1 MRVLWLCNMMLPV
14 IARQFDLEASN
25 KEGWLSG
32 LLEVLYQKKKENNL
46 EIAVAFPAPEG
57 FFTDKSLSRKREML
71 YQGSTLTCYGF
82 REDTNHPE
90 NYDACL
96 EEQMKSI
103 LKDFSPDIVHGFG
116 TEFPH
121 TLAMCRVFP
130 RKDRILLG
138 IQGLCSVHAGAYF
151 ANLPKSVI
159 DKVTFRDRLK
169 QDSLQ
174 DQYNK
179 FVKRGEME
187 VEALNLTGNIA
198 GRTEWDQY
206 YTKMANPSAC
216 YYVLNETLRGTFYE
230 GKWDANTCQRHRI
243 FLSQGDYPL
252 KGLHYMLKAMPKILE
267 RYPDAQLVVA
277 GNNLTA
283 YHNLKEKL
291 KISGYGQYLRGLI
304 KDKHL
309 EKRVSFVGKQDAEQM
324 KRQYLLCHTFVCCSA
339 NENSPNSLG
348 EAMMLGVPCIAT
360 DVGGIPSIFRGDIDG
375 IMVEG
380 YRTREG
386 EFKRNGNSEKTDE
399 EQLECI
405 ADSLASAV
413 IRLWEKEEL
422 VPGYCENARKHAMEN
437 HDRNKNYRQLLEV
450 YSRIAGV

>member
-14 IARQFDLEASN
+14 IAGQLGLEASN

-32 LLEVLYQKKKENNL
+32 LLEVLYQNKSKNKL
-46 EIAVAFPAPEG
+46 EIAVAFPAPEA
-57 FFTDKSLSRKREML
+57 FFQDKAGTTKREVL
-71 YQGSTLTCYGF
+71 YQGDTLTCYGF

-90 NYDACL
+90 KYDANL
-96 EEQMKSI
+96 EEQIKSI
-103 LKDFSPDIVHGFG
+103 VQDYDPDIVHGFG

-130 RKDRILLG
+130 GKDRILLG

-151 ANLPKSVI
+151 ANLPESVI
-159 DKVTFRDRLK
+159 RKATFRDRLK
-169 QDSLQ
+169 RDSLQ
-174 DQYNK
+174 EQYEK

-187 VEALNLTGNIA
+187 LEALKLAGNIA

-206 YTKMANPSAC
+206 YTQKANPDAH
-216 YYVLNETLRGTFYE
+216 YFVLNETLRGTFYE
-230 GKWDANTCQRHRI
+230 GTWDAKSCQKHRI

-252 KGLHYMLKAMPKILE
+252 KGLHYMVKAMPKILE
-267 RYPDAQLVVA
+267 SYPDAQLVVA

-283 YHNLKEKL
+283 YNTLKEKL

-304 KDKHL
+304 NQKCL
-309 EKRVSFVGKQDAEQM
+309 EKHVLFVGKQDAEQM
-324 KRQYLLCHTFVCCSA
+324 KRQYLMCHTFVCCSA

-348 EAMMLGVPCIAT
+348 EAMMLGVPCITT
-360 DVGGIPSIFRGDIDG
+360 DVGGVPSLFTKDLDG
-375 IMVEG
+375 MMVEG
-380 YRTREG
+380 FRTREG
-386 EFKRNGNSEKTDE
+386 EFHRNGNSAKSDE

-413 IRLWEKEEL
+413 IRLWEKGEL
-422 VPGYCENARKHAMEN
+422 VPGYCENARRHAMEN
-437 HDRNKNYRQLLEV
+437 HDRDRNYQQLLEV
-450 YSRIAGV
+450 YSQIAGV

>member
-14 IARQFDLEASN
+14 IAEQLGLEASN

-32 LLEVLYQKKKENNL
+32 LLEVLYQNKSENKL
-46 EIAVAFPAPEG
+46 EIAVAFPAPEA
-57 FFTDKSLSRKREML
+57 FFQDKAKTMKREML

-90 NYDACL
+90 KYDAGL

-103 LKDFSPDIVHGFG
+103 LQDYNPDIVHGFG

-130 RKDRILLG
+130 GKDRILLG

-159 DKVTFRDRLK
+159 GKATFRDLVK

-174 DQYNK
+174 KQYEK

-187 VEALNLTGNIA
+187 LEALKLAGNIA

-206 YTKMANPSAC
+206 YTQKANPDAH
-216 YYVLNETLRGTFYE
+216 YYVLNETLRGIFYE
-230 GKWDANTCQRHRI
+230 GTWDAENCQKHRI

-267 RYPDAQLVVA
+267 CYPDAQLVVA

-283 YHNLKEKL
+283 YHTWKEKL
-291 KISGYGQYLRGLI
+291 KISGYGKYLRGLLQEN
-304 KDKHL
+304 HL
-309 EKRVSFVGKQDAEQM
+309 EKHVVFVGKQDAEQM
-324 KRQYLLCHTFVCCSA
+324 KRQYLMCHTFVCCSA

-348 EAMMLGVPCIAT
+348 EAMMLGVPCITT
-360 DVGGIPSIFRGDIDG
+360 DVGGVPSIFTKDLDG
-375 IMVEG
+375 MMVEG
-380 YRTREG
+380 FRTREG
-386 EFKRNGNSEKTDE
+386 EFHRNGNSEKSDE
-399 EQLECI
+399 EQLQGI
-405 ADSLASAV
+405 ADALASAV
-413 IRLWEKEEL
+413 IRLWEKEEP
-422 VPGYCENARKHAMEN
+422 VPGYCEHARRHAMEN
-437 HDRNKNYRQLLEV
+437 HDRDRNYRQLLEV
-450 YSRIAGV
+450 YSQIAEV